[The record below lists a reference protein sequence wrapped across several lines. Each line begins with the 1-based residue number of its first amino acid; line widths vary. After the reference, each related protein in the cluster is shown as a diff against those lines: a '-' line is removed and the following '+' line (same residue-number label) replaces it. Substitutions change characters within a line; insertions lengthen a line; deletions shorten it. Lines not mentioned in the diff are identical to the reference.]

1 MQQGIGIWSAALSSA
16 LGGSAIAATRLL
28 GGSLSPELLAALR
41 FGLGGLALLPLALL
55 LVRRR
60 FERRDLLTVGA
71 LGCLGFG
78 IFPIIYNTSISLTS
92 ASRAAMALC
101 TMPLF
106 TMLLAAF
113 WRLEVLTLRRSL
125 GVLVAM
131 AGVGVALL
139 GGLGVAPPGAWRGDL
154 MMLGGTVLMALF
166 NVLSRHS
173 IGRMGVLGF
182 TCGAMLAGAAFNW
195 CLVAV
200 SGSAAV
206 LASAPLLT
214 WGIVG
219 YLGLFGGVGAML
231 LWSVALQRAPL
242 TVVSVSVTISP
253 LAAALVGA
261 LVLDE
266 PVTLAMLLGVGCVGV
281 GIWLTALRP
290 RLPAA

>member
-16 LGGSAIAATRLL
+16 LGGSAIVATRLL
-28 GGSLSPELLAALR
+28 GGSLPPELLGALR
-41 FGLGGLALLPLALL
+41 FGIGGLALLPIALL

-60 FERRDLLTVGA
+60 FKGRELLRVCA

-78 IFPIIYNTSISLTS
+78 IFPVIYNASISLTS

-106 TMLLAAF
+106 TMLLAVLL
-113 WRLEVLTLRRSL
+113 RLEVLTLRRSL
-125 GVLVAM
+125 GVVAAM
-131 AGVGVALL
+131 AGVAVALL
-139 GGLGVAPPGAWRGDL
+139 GGLGVAPEGAWRGDL
-154 MMLGGTVLMALF
+154 MMLGGTLLMALF

-173 IGRMGVLGF
+173 IGHMGVLGF
-182 TCGAMLAGAAFNW
+182 TCAAMLAGAAFNW
-195 CLVAV
+195 IVVAF

-206 LASAPLLT
+206 LAAASLET
-214 WGIVG
+214 WGIVA

-231 LWSVALQRAPL
+231 LWSAALNLAPV

-253 LAAALVGA
+253 LTAALVGA
-261 LVLDE
+261 LLLDE
-266 PVTLAMLLGVGCVGV
+266 PVTLAMLVGLLCVGL
-281 GIWLTALRP
+281 GIWLTAARP